1 MSDLR
6 RCNRC
11 GIVFQIGV
19 CPNCSSPEFTLMRD
33 PQPKLGPIVAALLLV
48 LLAGCVEEK
57 ATPKAPAEHLTAKER
72 AEIGAQMALAVAQQP
87 APPAPEPDPE
97 PAPRPQPGDV
107 CPDCDGKGNVSRDG
121 RVWSTCLPCRGT
133 GRVQDESM
141 GSKGAP
147 KTRTV
152 YRKVCDPTTGICTL
166 VPEQE
171 IIP

>member
-11 GIVFQIGV
+11 GIVYQFGV

-33 PQPKLGPIVAALLLV
+33 PQMKLGPIAAALLLV
-48 LLAGCVEEK
+48 LLAGCVEEQ
-57 ATPKAPAEHLTAKER
+57 AAPKPPAGLTAKER
-72 AEIGAQMALAVAQQP
+72 AEIGAQMALAVVQQP

-97 PAPRPQPGDV
+97 PAPQPGDV
-107 CPDCDGKGNVSRDG
+107 CPDCNGKGKVSRDG

-133 GRVQDESM
+133 GVVQAEQTGDA
-141 GSKGAP
+141 GPP

-152 YRKVCDPTTGICTL
+152 YRKVCDPKTGTCKLI
-166 VPEQE
+166 PETE